1 MDTNSIIKQID
12 TEISNLQQARAIL
25 IGAAPAKK
33 GPGRPKSNR
42 SQVAKPKKRTM
53 SAEGK
58 ANIAAAQKAR
68 WATAKA
74 TKTVTK
80 KAATKSKS

>member
-1 MDTNSIIKQID
+1 MDTNGIIKQID
-12 TEISNLQQARAIL
+12 TEISNLQRAKAIL
-25 IGAAPAKK
+25 VGIEIKK
-33 GPGRPKSNR
+33 GPGRPKSNQ

-53 SAEGK
+53 SAEGR
-58 ANIAAAQKAR
+58 AAISAATKAR
-68 WATAKA
+68 WAKVRA